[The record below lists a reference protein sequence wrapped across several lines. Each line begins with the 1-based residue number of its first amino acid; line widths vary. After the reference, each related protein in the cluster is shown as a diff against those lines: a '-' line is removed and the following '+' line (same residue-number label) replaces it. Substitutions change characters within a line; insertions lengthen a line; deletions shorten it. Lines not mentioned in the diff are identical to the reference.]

1 MTTLPFQPLNTYDWP
16 RIARELDAQGWALL
30 PGLFDPRDVCC
41 WARDAIAAARRA
53 PAQAG
58 HGDQYALPDPLPAPL
73 RQLRADLYRHLLPV
87 ARAWAKALGVDT
99 SYPDDLDAYTQRN
112 SQAGQRRALSAIQR
126 LRADDYQPLLMHADG
141 DCVFPLRL
149 IALLSEPGQDY
160 TGGEVVMTE
169 QRPRMQ
175 SRPMVLP
182 LQLGDAAVIATSHR
196 PVQGAQGTYRVTD
209 RQAISRVRHGER
221 LGLDLMLHDAP

>member
-1 MTTLPFQPLNTYDWP
+1 MTTLPFQPLDTYEWP

-30 PGLFDPRDVCC
+30 PGLIDPRDARR

-58 HGDQYALPDPLPAPL
+58 HGDHYALPDPLPAPL

-112 SQAGQRRALSAIQR
+112 IQAGQRRALSAIQR
-126 LRADDYQPLLMHADG
+126 LRADDCQPLLMHADG

-175 SRPMVLP
+175 SRPIVVPLAKGDGVVFAVNQRPQRGSRGDYRVAMRHGVSQLRSGRRHVL
-182 LQLGDAAVIATSHR
+182 GVIFHDAA
-196 PVQGAQGTYRVTD
+196 
-209 RQAISRVRHGER
+209 
-221 LGLDLMLHDAP
+221 